1 MPDSDKNG
9 IITSYTV
16 RYQAITERIENAP
29 VNTTTV
35 EPPAMS
41 ANLTDLIINVK
52 YNISVLASTVKGDG
66 PYSNGIEVTTN
77 QSG

>member
-29 VNTTTV
+29 VNTTTFAA
-35 EPPAMS
+35 PAMR

-52 YNISVLASTVKGDG
+52 YNISVLASTVIGDG
-66 PYSNGIEVTTN
+66 PYSNGTEVLTN
-77 QSG
+77 QAG